1 MPSKFAPKKWAFF
14 AVLPVAAFFAM
25 AGTAMAALPNITQ
38 GPAPAWDGLPG
49 SVQGFSMVKVGS
61 QVQLQFP
68 AEIKIGSNGGA
79 LTISG
84 SRKDTTVN
92 TMDAFQS
99 GVSGVVGSLQYNFDP
114 THQHWHYLALDRYD
128 LRTHDP
134 SLTLVAR
141 DQKTGFCLVQSAQ
154 INPTDCQK
162 GNPNVVGNNAVV
174 ETINPGFSD
183 IYDPARDGQY
193 IDVTGLNGTYEFVQW
208 VNYDCRLG
216 DMGPNGHSWAIT
228 LNINAT
234 AATPTVSVNGAT
246 PIWNGYYAGLSTA
259 QKCLAPE
266 TTRPTVSGTA
276 QVGSVLSSV
285 PGSWLTRM
293 TTGTNAVFDY
303 QWRRCDS
310 TGWACADIP
319 GATAASYIPTDADL
333 GKTLRARVT
342 GDFAGTSEQGT
353 PQDSEATPV
362 VADASVVAPPGGGGG
377 GGGGGTGGNKTPD
390 IISLTAALKSSKA
403 VSVRRLLK
411 SGLNARAHCSEACKV
426 NLSLVGRGGVKLG
439 KLTGKLTKAG
449 SKTFTMRLSSKAKR
463 VVSRFHGG
471 TLTLW
476 LYVKSSD
483 GQQQTVSRVLNLRV

>member
-1 MPSKFAPKKWAFF
+1 
-14 AVLPVAAFFAM
+14 VAALLAM
-25 AGTAMAALPNITQ
+25 AGTANAALPNITQ
-38 GPAPAWDGLPG
+38 APAPAWDGLPG
-49 SVQGFSMVKVGS
+49 SAQGFSMVKVGS

-68 AEIKIGSNGGA
+68 AEIKVNSNGGA
-79 LTISG
+79 LSISG
-84 SRKDTTVN
+84 SRKDATVN

-128 LRTHDP
+128 LRTHDT

-174 ETINPGFSD
+174 ETINAGFSD

-216 DMGPNGHSWAIT
+216 DQGPNGHSWAIV

-246 PIWNGYYAGLSTA
+246 PIWNGYYAGLPTA
-259 QKCLAPE
+259 QKCLTPE
-266 TTRPTVSGTA
+266 TTRPTLSGTA
-276 QVGSVLSSV
+276 QVGSIMSSA

-319 GATAASYIPTDADL
+319 GATNASYIPTDADL
-333 GKTLRARVT
+333 GHTLRARVT

-362 VADASVVAPPGGGGG
+362 VADASVTGPPGGGNTGG
-377 GGGGGTGGNKTPD
+377 GNTGGGDNQPK
-390 IISLTAALKSSKA
+390 IISLTAAVKSSKA
-403 VSVRRLLK
+403 VSVRRLVK
-411 SGLNARAHCSEACKV
+411 SGLNARARCSQACRV
-426 NLSLVGRGGVKLG
+426 NFSLVGRGGVKLA
-439 KLTGKLTKAG
+439 KLNGRLTKAG
-449 SKTFTMRLSSKAKR
+449 SKTYTMRLSRKAKR

-476 LYVKSSD
+476 LYVKASD